1 MSFEMD
7 RANLLPK
14 NWKLKFQKFPTL
26 IPTVLCY
33 AFWEILAVLLGMTWT
48 APDFL
53 TFVAP
58 AVEGIAHLHAI
69 RYAGTIDT
77 SRNLYKL
84 HLSLSDFRTKSSI
97 GWLEII

>member
-33 AFWEILAVLLGMTWT
+33 AFWEFLAVLLGMTWT